1 MPAYVALLRGVNVGA
16 SGSLSM
22 ERLAR
27 AAQGPEILRVRTY
40 LTTGNLLFW
49 SPQVPT
55 AHLRILLE
63 ERLPPRL
70 GRRVDLQVF
79 SREEWRGLI
88 RGNPFPSQA
97 RGDPAHLLLY
107 PLAATPSPGAWKRT
121 VEAAPGPEILRRR
134 GRGLYVYYPDGIAG
148 SRLTPALLERCLGQ
162 STTGRNWNTARRI
175 LQLLEAT
182 EGPEPSLPR
191 SGA

>member
-1 MPAYVALLRGVNVGA
+1 
-16 SGSLSM
+16 M

-27 AAQGPEILRVRTY
+27 AAQGPEITRVRTF
-40 LTTGNLLFW
+40 LTSGNLLFW
-49 SPQVPT
+49 SPPVPT
-55 AHLRILLE
+55 ARLRILLE

-70 GRRVDLQVF
+70 GGRVDLQVC
-79 SREEWRGLI
+79 SQGEWRGLI

-97 RGDPAHLLLY
+97 REDPTHLLLY

-121 VEAAPGPEILRRR
+121 VEAIPGPELLQRK

-148 SRLTPALLERCLGQ
+148 SRLTPARLERCLGQ

-175 LQLLEAT
+175 LQLLEST
-182 EGPEPSLPR
+182 EGPEPSPAR
-191 SGA
+191 SVD